1 MALGRSMIP
10 ATNSFWHRLLVR
22 RRGRRDGRAG
32 IPALNDPEPSEY
44 EKQLVSRG
52 AQHMTQVVAAYAP
65 KIRKLQAQLEAMIE
79 RLKDLTSRF
88 TDVMG
93 RYNRR
98 RQELGRDVIVHFVS
112 KRAYRIIMVC
122 IALGEFALNAQAFEV
137 FQKPLFMTIL
147 MAASVGIGI
156 PWLAHL
162 CGIWIKQWPKPTL
175 RTAIKLAICVLGT
188 VGGLLAINTAR
199 IAHLEQAGLASASE
213 ARALQGAFL
222 GINLLVFLA
231 ATFLSYAAHEQ
242 DQELD
247 NLYEKVK
254 ELGRK
259 IKAVESE
266 ISNLEG
272 HLKGLRDRQRTD
284 LDLIKHIT
292 MELIHLYRTE
302 NHLARKDGAKP
313 KSFETEPQI
322 PEPSRAG
329 DDDFLTSRDQIDHL
343 RKMRREAQTAEIGAP
358 AASSPSEDSSERR

>member
-1 MALGRSMIP
+1 MIP

-322 PEPSRAG
+322 PEPSPVG
-329 DDDFLTSRDQIDHL
+329 DNYFRTLGDQIEHL